1 MKYLMVI
8 TSCIILVLVSV
19 ACDGKVTTYETTD
32 ITTAS
37 TAVTTKTTKPTTEP
51 THESETVTFPD
62 KNLEVV
68 IRDALDKPSGEI
80 TTTELG
86 KLTELEA
93 ESSRIRNLSGLE
105 YCTNL
110 THLNLVVNQISD
122 ISPLENLTNLTYLR
136 LDANEISDISSLVAN
151 SGLGSKDGVV
161 ISSNNLDLTEGSD
174 DMENIRALEDRGV
187 DVFYEW

>member
-1 MKYLMVI
+1 MKYLMVVPA
-8 TSCIILVLVSV
+8 CIILVLVSV
-19 ACDGKVTTYETTD
+19 ACGGKVTTHETTD
-32 ITTAS
+32 TTTAS

-110 THLNLVVNQISD
+110 TRLNLVVNQISD
-122 ISPLENLTNLTYLR
+122 ISPLENLTSLTVLYLGK
-136 LDANEISDISSLVAN
+136 NQISDISPLVEN
-151 SGLGSKDGVV
+151 TGLSIDDIVRLEE
-161 ISSNNLDLTEGSD
+161 NNLNYEEGSE
-174 DMENIRALEDRGV
+174 DMDKIKSLEDRGV
-187 DVFYEW
+187 SVNY